1 MRAPLGANSDI
12 DADLS
17 LALGMVGGETALL
30 PLPVIFMLIFVKFV
44 DDPVI
49 VFEVPSKVNCVLL
62 KGNGPP
68 SIPPLMHKKYV
79 PLETSALDT
88 LVPFQLALR
97 FFVELCVAL
106 VVASTVEVESDDHGE
121 TSRRSLPQ
129 MATVLTKALE
139 PFSIHT
145 MTSYS
150 LLNPAAV
157 KVTDR
162 LSA

>member
-1 MRAPLGANSDI
+1 MIGE
-12 DADLS
+12 
-17 LALGMVGGETALL
+17 ETALL
-30 PLPVIFMLIFVKFV
+30 PLPVIFMLIFVKLV
-44 DDPVI
+44 EDPVT
-49 VFEVPSKVNCVLL
+49 VFDVPSKVNCVLL

-79 PLETSALDT
+79 PLGTAALAKS
-88 LVPFQLALR
+88 VPFQFAVRL
-97 FFVELCVAL
+97 FVELNVAL

-129 MATVLTKALE
+129 AAAVLTKALD

-150 LLNPAAV
+150 LLKLVAV